1 MLQAQLRPHDYWR
14 AGVGAVLFLA
24 WAAIAAPA
32 PAQTIVNVTAQ
43 GTIQS
48 SCGLTVQSAFGAANL
63 NADGSV
69 NASASVNCN
78 TPYRIRA
85 TSANGALKSA
95 TLAPA
100 LFSNR
105 LDYSLSVTVPLDAG
119 GQISAT
125 CGSATLVSGASSCAL
140 SPASA
145 SGLSSGTGASTSKTA
160 ALALQWTLPTATRLV
175 AGSYADTITITIT
188 AQQ

>member
-1 MLQAQLRPHDYWR
+1 MQLAQLRLRGGSR
-14 AGVGAVLFLA
+14 ASLILTLLLGMLQTSM
-24 WAAIAAPA
+24 PA
-32 PAQTIVNVTAQ
+32 RADVVMVTAQ

-63 NADGSV
+63 NNDGSV
-69 NASASVNCN
+69 NASASVDCN

-85 TSANGALKSA
+85 SSANGALKTSA
-95 TLAPA
+95 SAPA
-100 LFSNR
+100 QFSN
-105 LDYSLSVTVPLDAG
+105 SLGYDLTVTVPLDAG

-125 CGSATLVSGASSCAL
+125 CVSALLTSGSTGCAL

-145 SGLSSGTGASTSKTA
+145 SGLSSGSGTSTSKTA
-160 ALALQWTLPTATRLV
+160 ALALQWTLPTATRLI
-175 AGSYADTITITIT
+175 AGNYSDVITITIA